1 MVANHTPSV
10 TPGNKNKP
18 MHVLMLNY
26 EYPPLGG
33 GGGVATQT
41 LIEALSRKN
50 VKVTLVTSS
59 HTTEQIEEQPNEHLT
74 IIRLPISGRE
84 VRPVASF
91 SSLISYIRATI
102 AWGAKQA
109 NPPFTHI
116 HSQFAV
122 PTGIA
127 GQHLAQTWN
136 LPHLVTV
143 HGFDIHDP
151 TRIISADRFPPV
163 HWVVQ
168 RVLASADAVTT
179 QSRDI
184 ARRTRQ
190 GYTLKR
196 DLSIIPLGIPKVNIP
211 LGPKPDNLPDGFV
224 LVGVGRLVARK
235 GFDVAIQALT
245 LLPEEVKLVII
256 GDGPEKIDLQQLAER
271 LGVSSR
277 VHFTGPAFD
286 QEKWNI
292 LAHSQAY
299 VLPSLHEG
307 FSLSTVEAMM
317 MGLPVIASNVGGQTD
332 YLQQNENA
340 LLVPPQQPE
349 ALAEAVTQLLDD
361 PALCSRMK
369 QKNIQLANQLTDE
382 KMAERYLDLYAH
394 LLHQ

>member
-1 MVANHTPSV
+1 
-10 TPGNKNKP
+10 

-41 LIEALSRKN
+41 LIHSLAAKGTE
-50 VKVTLVTSS
+50 VTLVTSS
-59 HTTEQIEEQPNEHLT
+59 PSTERIEEHPSQHLT
-74 IIRLPISGRE
+74 IIRLPVAGRQA
-84 VRPVASF
+84 RPVASL
-91 SSLISYIRATI
+91 SSLISYLRATI
-102 AWGAKQA
+102 RWGKEQQH
-109 NPPFTHI
+109 PPFSLV

-151 TRIISADRFPPV
+151 TRAISADRFPPV

-168 RVLASADAVTT
+168 RVLGSAQAVTT

-190 GYTLKR
+190 GYNLKR
-196 DLSIIPLGIPKVNIP
+196 DLTIIPLGIPKVNIP
-211 LGPKPDNLPDGFV
+211 LGPKPDTLPDGFV
-224 LVGVGRLVARK
+224 LVGVGRLVTRK
-235 GFDVAIQALT
+235 GFDIAISALP
-245 LLPEEVKLVII
+245 LLPDEVKLVII
-256 GDGPEKIDLQQLAER
+256 GDGPEKIDLQKLSEIK
-271 LGVSSR
+271 GVTSR
-277 VHFTGPAFD
+277 VHFLGPTFD
-286 QEKWNI
+286 QEKWNV
-292 LAHSQAY
+292 LAHAQAY

-332 YLQQNENA
+332 YLQPGVHA
-340 LLVPPQQPE
+340 LLIPPSNPE
-349 ALAEAVTQLLDD
+349 ALAAAVTHLMQH
-361 PALCSRMK
+361 PELCSRMK
-369 QKNIQLANQLTDE
+369 QHNIRLANQLTDE
-382 KMAERYLDLYAH
+382 KMAERYQDLYAH

>member
-1 MVANHTPSV
+1 
-10 TPGNKNKP
+10 
-18 MHVLMLNY
+18 MHILMLNY

-41 LIEALSRKN
+41 LVHSLTATGTQ
-50 VKVTLVTSS
+50 VTLVTSS
-59 HTTEQIEEQPNEHLT
+59 HTTERIEEHPNKKLT
-74 IIRLPISGRE
+74 VIRLPIHGRT
-84 VRPVASF
+84 VRPVASL
-91 SSLISYIRATI
+91 SSLLSYIRATI
-102 AWGAKQA
+102 RWGQ
-109 NPPFTHI
+109 NQQHPPFSLI

-127 GQHLAQTWN
+127 GQHLAQIWK
-136 LPHLVTV
+136 LPHVVTV

-151 TRIISADRFPPV
+151 TRAISADRFPPV

-168 RVLASADAVTT
+168 RVLSSAQAITT

-196 DLSIIPLGIPKVNIP
+196 DLSIIPLGIPQVGIP
-211 LGPKPDNLPDGFV
+211 HDPRPAHLPDGFI

-235 GFDVAIQALT
+235 GFDVAIKALT

-256 GDGPEKIDLQQLAER
+256 GDGPRQIDLQQLAESV
-271 LGVSSR
+271 GVSSR
-277 VHFTGPAFD
+277 VKFLGPVFD
-286 QEKWNI
+286 QEKWNV

-299 VLPSLHEG
+299 LLPSLHEG

-317 MGLPVIASNVGGQTD
+317 MGLPVVASNVGGQTD
-332 YLQQNENA
+332 YLQPGLNA
-340 LLVPPQQPE
+340 LLIPPADPQ
-349 ALAEAVTQLLDD
+349 AVADAVLHLVEN
-361 PALCSRMK
+361 PALCSSMK
-369 QKNIQLANQLTDE
+369 ENNIRLANQLTDE
-382 KMAERYLDLYAH
+382 KMAERYIDVYAH

>member
-1 MVANHTPSV
+1 
-10 TPGNKNKP
+10 

-59 HTTEQIEEQPNEHLT
+59 HTTEQIEEHPNDYLT
-74 IIRLPISGRE
+74 IIRLPIHGRE

-102 AWGAKQA
+102 AWGAKQT
-109 NPPFTHI
+109 NPSFTLV

-136 LPHLVTV
+136 LPHIVTV

-168 RVLASADAVTT
+168 RVLASANAVTT

-211 LGPKPDNLPDGFV
+211 LGPKPDNHPEGFV

-235 GFDVAIQALT
+235 GFDVAIQALA
-245 LLPEEVKLVII
+245 LLPDEVKLVII
-256 GDGPEKIDLQQLAER
+256 GDGPEKIDLQGVAER
-271 LGVSSR
+271 AGVSSR
-277 VHFTGPAFD
+277 VHFLGPAFD

-317 MGLPVIASNVGGQTD
+317 MGLPVVASNVGGQTD
-332 YLQQNENA
+332 YLQPKENA
-340 LLVPPQQPE
+340 LLIPPQSPE
-349 ALAEAVTQLLDD
+349 ALAEAVTQLMNN
-361 PALCSRMK
+361 PSLCLHMK

-382 KMAERYLDLYAH
+382 KMAEKYINLYAH